1 MLEEVV
7 SVQWSGD
14 VESPAK
20 IKSTRRPA
28 WRKQFLSGEQRFMH
42 GEVNVYI
49 VDERCPGDRVYQWT
63 EKCTDDE
70 IKAVLGDSP
79 IGKQE
84 R

>member
-7 SVQWSGD
+7 SVQWNGE

-42 GEVNVYI
+42 GGTAEVVHFI
-49 VDERCPGDRVYQWT
+49 ASWSDPLQQWIL
-63 EKCTDDE
+63 KRRHD
-70 IKAVLGDSP
+70 
-79 IGKQE
+79 
-84 R
+84 

>member
-20 IKSTRRPA
+20 IKSTRRPT

-42 GEVNVYI
+42 GGSVEVVHFI
-49 VDERCPGDRVYQWT
+49 ASWSDPLQQWLL
-63 EKCTDDE
+63 KRRHD
-70 IKAVLGDSP
+70 
-79 IGKQE
+79 
-84 R
+84 